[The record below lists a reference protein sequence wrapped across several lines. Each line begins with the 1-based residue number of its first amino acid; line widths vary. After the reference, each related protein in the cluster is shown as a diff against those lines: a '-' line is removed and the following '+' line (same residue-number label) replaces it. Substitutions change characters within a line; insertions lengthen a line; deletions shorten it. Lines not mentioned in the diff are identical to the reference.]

1 MEAPTTHKTF
11 KYKVHPT
18 PAQAVHLGAT
28 LRVCRELYN
37 AALQERRD
45 AWRMQRVSVT
55 YYQQK
60 AELPEIR
67 RLRKDCAVIHSQ
79 VLQDVILRVHRTF
92 QAFFRRVQNGE
103 KPGYPRFKGRNHYH
117 SFTYP
122 QWGNGASLVG
132 DMLLLSKI
140 GSLAVRWSRPLEGTP
155 KTVSIIE
162 EADGWYACFSCAD
175 VPVQPLPLTGEET
188 GIDLGL
194 ESFLTLGNGEQIAN
208 PRHYRKAEQALA
220 KAQRRKDRRKRGS
233 KRRKKAVLLLRKKYQ
248 KVARQRRDFHH
259 KTARSLLTQYDT
271 VYYEELQVAN
281 LAQNDHLA
289 KSIYDAGWSQF
300 CSILTF
306 KAENAGKRAVAV
318 SPASTSQVC
327 SGCGVLVHKGLS
339 VRWHECPDCGASL
352 HRDHNAA
359 LNIQWVGQ
367 THRGAATR
375 MRGVEPRRIPAL

>member
-1 MEAPTTHKTF
+1 MEAATTRKTL
-11 KYKVHPT
+11 KYKLQPT
-18 PAQAVHLGAT
+18 PAQAAQLGAT
-28 LRVCRELYN
+28 LRVCRDLYN

-45 AWRMQRVSVT
+45 AWKMCHVSVN

-67 RLRKDCAVIHSQ
+67 AYRADCAAIHSQ
-79 VLQDVILRVHRTF
+79 VLQDVVLRVHRTF
-92 QAFFRRVQNGE
+92 QAFFKRVANGE
-103 KPGYPRFKGRNHYH
+103 KPGYPRFKGRNRYH

-132 DMLLLSKI
+132 DTLVLSKI
-140 GSLAVRWSRPLEGTP
+140 GHIAVRWSRPLEGTP

-194 ESFLTLGNGEQIAN
+194 ESFLTLANGEQIAN
-208 PRHYRKAEQALA
+208 PRHYCKAERALA
-220 KAQRRKDRRKRGS
+220 KAQRRKDRRKKGS
-233 KRRKKAVLLLRKKYQ
+233 KRRRKAVWLLRKKYQ

-259 KTARSLLTQYDT
+259 KTALSLLKQYDT
-271 VYYEELQVAN
+271 VYFESLQVAN
-281 LAQNDHLA
+281 MAQNEHLA

-300 CSILTF
+300 CTILTF

-318 SPASTSQVC
+318 PPAYTSQLC
-327 SGCGVLVHKGLS
+327 SGCGVLVQKGLS
-339 VRWHECPDCGASL
+339 VRWHECSDCGASL

-367 THRGAATR
+367 THQGATTR
-375 MRGVEPRRIPAL
+375 KRGVELRIPAL

>member
-1 MEAPTTHKTF
+1 MAAAIPRKTF
-11 KYKVHPT
+11 KYKLQPT
-18 PAQAVHLGAT
+18 PVQAAQLGAT

-45 AWRMQRVSVT
+45 AWKMRRVSVT

-60 AELPEIR
+60 VELPEIR
-67 RLRKDCAVIHSQ
+67 ANREDCAAIHSQ
-79 VLQDVILRVHRTF
+79 VLQDVVLRVHRTF

-122 QWGNGASLVG
+122 QWGNGASLAG
-132 DMLLLSKI
+132 NTLLLSKI
-140 GSLAVRWSRPLEGTP
+140 GYIEVCWSRPLEGTP

-162 EADGWYACFSCAD
+162 EADGWYVCFSCAD
-175 VPVQPLPLTGEET
+175 VPVQSLPLTGEET
-188 GIDLGL
+188 GVDLGL
-194 ESFLTLGNGEQIAN
+194 ESFLTLANGEQIPN
-208 PRHYRKAEQALA
+208 PRHYRKAERALGYS
-220 KAQRRKDRRKRGS
+220 QRRKDRRKKGS
-233 KRRKKAVLLLRKKYQ
+233 KRRRKAVLLLRKKYQ

-259 KTARSLLTQYDT
+259 KTALSLLKQYDT
-271 VYYEELQVAN
+271 VYYEALQVAN
-281 LAQNDHLA
+281 MAQNEHLA
-289 KSIYDAGWSQF
+289 KSIYGAGWSQF

-318 SPASTSQVC
+318 PPAYTSQVC
-327 SGCGVLVHKGLS
+327 SGCGVLVQKGLS

-367 THRGAATR
+367 THQGAATR
-375 MRGVEPRRIPAL
+375 KRGVELRIPAL

>member
-1 MEAPTTHKTF
+1 MEAATTRKTF
-11 KYKVHPT
+11 KYRLQPT
-18 PAQAVHLGAT
+18 PAQAAQLGAT

-45 AWRMQRVSVT
+45 AWKMCHVSVN

-60 AELPEIR
+60 GQLPQIR
-67 RLRKDCAVIHSQ
+67 QLREDCAAIHSQ
-79 VLQDVILRVHRTF
+79 VLQDVVLRVDRTF
-92 QAFFRRVQNGE
+92 KAFFRRVKAGE
-103 KPGYPRFKGRNHYH
+103 KAGYPRFKGRGRYR

-132 DMLLLSKI
+132 NRLLLSKI
-140 GSLAVRWSRPLEGTP
+140 GHIAVRWSRPLEGTP

-162 EADGWYACFSCAD
+162 EADGWYVCCSCAD

-188 GIDLGL
+188 GIDVGL
-194 ESFLTLGNGEQIAN
+194 ESFLTLASGEQVAN
-208 PRHYRKAEQALA
+208 PRHYRKAEKALA
-220 KAQRRKDRRKRGS
+220 KAQRRKDRRKKGS
-233 KRRKKAVLLLRKKYQ
+233 RRRRKAVLLLRKKYQ

-271 VYYEELQVAN
+271 VYFESLQVAN
-281 LAQNDHLA
+281 MAQNEHLA

-300 CSILTF
+300 CAILTF
-306 KAENAGKRAVAV
+306 KAENAGKRAIAV
-318 SPASTSQVC
+318 PPAYTSQRC
-327 SGCGVLVHKGLS
+327 SGCGVLVQKGLS

-359 LNIQWVGQ
+359 LNILWVGQ
-367 THRGAATR
+367 THQGAATR
-375 MRGVEPRRIPAL
+375 KRGVELRIPVL

>member
-1 MEAPTTHKTF
+1 MAAATTRKTF
-11 KYKVHPT
+11 KYKLHPT
-18 PAQAVHLGAT
+18 PAQAAQLGAT

-45 AWRMQRVSVT
+45 AWRMRRVSVT

-67 RLRKDCAVIHSQ
+67 QLRADCAAVHSQ
-79 VLQDVILRVHRTF
+79 VLQDVVLRVHRTF
-92 QAFFRRVQNGE
+92 QAFFKRVATGE
-103 KPGYPRFKGRNHYH
+103 KPGYPRFKGRHRYH

-132 DMLLLSKI
+132 DRLLLSKI
-140 GSLAVRWSRPLEGTP
+140 GHIAVQWSRPLEGTP

-162 EADGWYACFSCAD
+162 EADGWYVCFSCAD
-175 VPVQPLPLTGEET
+175 VPVQPLLLTGEET

-194 ESFLTLGNGEQIAN
+194 ESFLTLANGEQIAN
-208 PRHYRKAEQALA
+208 PRHYRKAEKALA
-220 KAQRRKDRRKRGS
+220 KAQRRKDHRKRGS

-259 KTARSLLTQYDT
+259 KTARSLLMRYDT
-271 VYYEELQVAN
+271 VYFEALQVAN
-281 LAQNDHLA
+281 LAQNEHLA

-300 CSILTF
+300 CSILVF
-306 KAENAGKRAVAV
+306 KAENAGKQAVAV
-318 SPASTSQVC
+318 PPAYTSQVC
-327 SGCGVLVHKGLS
+327 SGCGVVVKKGLS

-359 LNIQWVGQ
+359 LNIQRVGQ
-367 THRGAATR
+367 TRQGAVPSGAA
-375 MRGVEPRRIPAL
+375 LN

>member
-1 MEAPTTHKTF
+1 MAAATTRKTF
-11 KYKVHPT
+11 KYKLHPT
-18 PAQAVHLGAT
+18 PAQAAQLGAT

-45 AWRMQRVSVT
+45 AWRMRRVSVT

-67 RLRKDCAVIHSQ
+67 QLRADCAAVHSQ
-79 VLQDVILRVHRTF
+79 VLQDVVLRVHRTF
-92 QAFFRRVQNGE
+92 QAFFKRVVTGE
-103 KPGYPRFKGRNHYH
+103 KPGYPRFKGRHRYH

-132 DMLLLSKI
+132 DRLLLSKI
-140 GSLAVRWSRPLEGTP
+140 GHIAVQWSRPLEGTP

-162 EADGWYACFSCAD
+162 EADGWYVCFSCAD
-175 VPVQPLPLTGEET
+175 VSVQPLPLTGEET

-194 ESFLTLGNGEQIAN
+194 ESFLTLANGEQIAN
-208 PRHYRKAEQALA
+208 PRHYRKAEKALE
-220 KAQRRKDRRKRGS
+220 KAQRRKDHRKPGS

-259 KTARSLLTQYDT
+259 KTARSLLMRYDT
-271 VYYEELQVAN
+271 VYFEALQVAN
-281 LAQNDHLA
+281 LAQNEHLA

-300 CSILTF
+300 CSILVF
-306 KAENAGKRAVAV
+306 KAENAGKQVVAV
-318 SPASTSQVC
+318 PPAYTSQVC
-327 SGCGVLVHKGLS
+327 SGCGVLVQKGLS

-359 LNIQWVGQ
+359 LNIQRVGQ
-367 THRGAATR
+367 TRQ
-375 MRGVEPRRIPAL
+375 

>member
-1 MEAPTTHKTF
+1 MEVATTRKTF
-11 KYKVHPT
+11 KYKLMPT
-18 PAQAVHLGAT
+18 PAQSAQLDAI

-60 AELPEIR
+60 TELPEIR
-67 RLRKDCAVIHSQ
+67 QIRADCAAVHSQ
-79 VLQDVILRVHRTF
+79 VLQDVVLRVHRTF
-92 QAFFRRVQNGE
+92 QAFFKRVANGG
-103 KPGYPRFKGRNHYH
+103 KPGYPRFKGRYRYH

-132 DMLLLSKI
+132 DRLLLSKI
-140 GSLAVRWSRPLEGTP
+140 GYLEVRWSRPLEGTP
-155 KTVSIIE
+155 KTVSISE
-162 EADGWYACFSCAD
+162 EADGWYACFSCAE

-194 ESFLTLGNGEQIAN
+194 ESFATLANGMQIAN

-233 KRRKKAVLLLRKKYQ
+233 KRRRKAVLLLRKQYQ

-271 VYYEELQVAN
+271 VYFESLQVAN
-281 LAQNDHLA
+281 LAQNEHLA

-306 KAENAGKRAVAV
+306 KAENAGKRVLAVP
-318 SPASTSQVC
+318 PAYTSQLC
-327 SGCGVLVHKGLS
+327 SGCGVLVKKGLS
-339 VRWHECPDCGASL
+339 VRWHECPDCGTRL

-359 LNIQWVGQ
+359 LNIQRVGQ
-367 THRGAATR
+367 TRQGAGA
-375 MRGVEPRRIPAL
+375 VAPALN

>member
-1 MEAPTTHKTF
+1 MAAAPTHKTF
-11 KYKVHPT
+11 KYKLCPT
-18 PAQAVHLGAT
+18 PEQAARLGAT

-45 AWRMQRVSVT
+45 AWKMRRVSLT

-67 RLRKDCAVIHSQ
+67 AYREDCAAVHSQ
-79 VLQDVILRVHRTF
+79 VLQDVVLRVHRTF

-103 KPGYPRFKGRNHYH
+103 KPGYPRFKGRHRSH

-132 DMLLLSKI
+132 DTLLLSKI
-140 GSLAVRWSRPLEGTP
+140 GYVAVHWSRPLEGTP

-175 VPVQPLPLTGEET
+175 VLVHPLPLTGEET

-194 ESFLTLGNGEQIAN
+194 ESFLTLANGEQIAN
-208 PRHYRKAEQALA
+208 PRQYRKAEKALA

-233 KRRKKAVLLLRKKYQ
+233 KRRRKAVLLLRKKYQ

-259 KTARSLLTQYDT
+259 KTALSLLKQYDT
-271 VYYEELQVAN
+271 VYYEALQVAN
-281 LAQNDHLA
+281 MLQNEHLA
-289 KSIYDAGWSQF
+289 KSIYDAGWGQF
-300 CSILTF
+300 CTILT
-306 KAENAGKRAVAV
+306 
-318 SPASTSQVC
+318 
-327 SGCGVLVHKGLS
+327 
-339 VRWHECPDCGASL
+339 
-352 HRDHNAA
+352 
-359 LNIQWVGQ
+359 GQ
-367 THRGAATR
+367 S
-375 MRGVEPRRIPAL
+375 